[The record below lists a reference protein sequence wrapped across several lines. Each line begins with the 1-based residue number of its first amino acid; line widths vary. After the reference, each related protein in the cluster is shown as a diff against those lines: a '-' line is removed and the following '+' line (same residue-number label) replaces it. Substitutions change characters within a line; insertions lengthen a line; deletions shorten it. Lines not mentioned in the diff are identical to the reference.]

1 LPRPSLAYKVF
12 TAQQVRDNE
21 PQAAQAAGCNMYELM
36 ERAGAEAFT
45 VLQNNWPQAD
55 KVLVLVG
62 QGNNGGDGYVVA
74 RLAKS
79 QGLQVTLCCANP
91 NKTLSGDAAT
101 ARQAYMNSGG
111 LESPLQELDFRKFDL
126 LVDALLGTGLS
137 GQLREPYTAIIA
149 KINQCEVPVLSI
161 DIPSGLAAD
170 TGQWLGDA
178 VQANCTVTF
187 VGIKQGLCT
196 AAGKQA
202 CGELHFAGLQIE
214 QAFEQLAQA
223 TGQLVDFKQLASIA
237 KRPLASH
244 KGHFGRLLCI
254 GGNQG
259 MSGAIRLSA
268 EAALRCGAGL
278 VRVYC
283 HPGSKLAVSNG
294 RAELMVSSDEL
305 VEHLQWASSIVVGP
319 GLGQDSWAQE
329 AFGLVLSHLKD
340 HDKPLLIDADGLTLL
355 ADFALKPK
363 LDRLVLTPHPGEA
376 AKLLD
381 CTSAEIEGDRFN
393 AARTLAS
400 RYGAVIILK
409 GAGTIIQSEA
419 HTWIC
424 QDGNPGMA
432 SGGMGDVLS
441 GVTGALLAQGMDS
454 ERAALYATCIH
465 ARAADLAAHQGGERG
480 MLASDL
486 FVYLRQLVN
495 V

>member
-1 LPRPSLAYKVF
+1 
-12 TAQQVRDNE
+12 
-21 PQAAQAAGCNMYELM
+21 MYELM
-36 ERAGAEAFT
+36 ERAGAVAFAIMEDS
-45 VLQNNWPQAD
+45 WPQAL
-55 KVLVLVG
+55 KILVLVG
-62 QGNNGGDGYVVA
+62 QGNNGGDGYVLA
-74 RLAKS
+74 RLAKT

-91 NKTLSGDAAT
+91 DKALSGDAAT
-101 ARQAYMNSGG
+101 ARQAYLHIGG
-111 LESPLQELDFRKFDL
+111 TESLWQEMDFGEFDL

-137 GQLREPYTAIIA
+137 GQLRAPYTEIIA
-149 KINQCEVPVLSI
+149 KINQSEVPVLSI

-178 VQANCTVTF
+178 VQADHTVTF

-196 AAGKQA
+196 GLGKQA
-202 CGELHFAGLQIE
+202 TGELHLAELQIE
-214 QAFEQLAQA
+214 QAFEPLARA
-223 TGQLVDFKQLASIA
+223 TAQLVDFTQLASLA

-259 MSGAIRLSA
+259 MPGAIRLSA

-283 HPGSKLAVSNG
+283 HPSSQLAVSSG

-305 VEHLQWASSIVVGP
+305 AEHLQWASSIVIGP
-319 GLGQDSWAQE
+319 GLGQNDWAQE
-329 AFGLVLSHLKD
+329 VFGLVLSHLKD

-355 ADFALKPK
+355 ANYTAKPE
-363 LDRLVLTPHPGEA
+363 LDVLVLTPHPGEA

-381 CTSAEIEGDRFN
+381 CTSAEIEGDRFS
-393 AARTLAS
+393 AACTLAS
-400 RYGAVIILK
+400 RYGATIILK
-409 GAGTIIQSEA
+409 GAGTIIQNTT

-441 GVTGALLAQGMDS
+441 GVAGALLAQGMDKKQ
-454 ERAALYATCIH
+454 AALYATCIH
-465 ARAADLAAHQGGERG
+465 GRAADLAAQQGGERG